1 MPGER
6 ILVVDDEFLLRDSIR
21 IVLEKEGYEVFTAGD
36 GEEAMKQ
43 LEAGLPQVVLS
54 DIKMPKTDGIELLK
68 TIKAEHPEVEV
79 VMLTGYPTIE
89 AAVNAIKLGAYDY
102 ITKPFKIGNLNL
114 TLAQALEKQRLSREV
129 GELKAL
135 VGLYEASKLIN
146 STLNLDE
153 VLNLVLKLILQNSSA
168 KGAALFFLEDKGDK
182 QVGLKISAWEGIPE
196 PTTRALQE
204 RLEGNPGL
212 SLQTEGV
219 EKDYFWVDLQ
229 GMPFPGEVL
238 CYLLSSQ
245 GKILGLLCILLD
257 LPKERALSREG
268 KLFSIFAGQSA
279 AAIQNAR
286 LHQDLIRNY
295 FDSVRALVAAIDAKD
310 PYTRGHSENVM
321 KYSVSIA
328 NELGLEA
335 EEKEKV
341 KLAGLLHDIGKIG
354 THTEILRK
362 VGKLT
367 EEDRRQIQK
376 HPEVGANIIFAV
388 KHLAPLYPIIL
399 HHHERFDGNGYPVG
413 LRGEAIPLG
422 ARIIA
427 VADAFDAMISAR
439 PYRPA
444 KSKERVIAEMRSESG
459 FQFDPHILD
468 AFYSSL
474 PETESVLD
482 EL

>member
-1 MPGER
+1 M
-6 ILVVDDEFLLRDSIR
+6 VVDDEFLLRDSIR
-21 IVLEKEGYEVFTAGD
+21 IVLEKEGYEVFTAAD

-102 ITKPFKIGNLNL
+102 ITKPFKISSLNL

-153 VLNLVLKLILQNSSA
+153 VLTLVLKLILQNSSA
-168 KGAALFFLEDKGDK
+168 KGVALFFCEDKE
-182 QVGLKISAWEGIPE
+182 VGFKIGAWEGIPE
-196 PTTRALQE
+196 PTMRTLQE
-204 RLEGNPGL
+204 KLEGSPDL
-212 SLQTEGV
+212 FVQTEGA
-219 EKDYFWVDLQ
+219 ERDYFWVDLQ
-229 GMPFPGEVL
+229 GVPFPGDAL
-238 CYLLSSQ
+238 CYPLFSQ
-245 GKILGLLCILLD
+245 GKVLCLLCVLLD
-257 LPKERALSREG
+257 IPKERALNREG

-279 AAIQNAR
+279 VAIQNAR

-321 KYSVSIA
+321 KYSVFIA
-328 NELGLEA
+328 SRLGLEA
-335 EEKEKV
+335 KEKENV
-341 KLAGLLHDIGKIG
+341 KLAGLLHDIVKIG
-354 THTEILRK
+354 TDTEILRK
-362 VGKLT
+362 MGELT
-367 EEDRRQIQK
+367 EEDRGQIQK
-376 HPEVGANIIFAV
+376 HPEVGVNIISAV
-388 KHLAPLYPIIL
+388 EHLAPLHPIIL
-399 HHHERFDGNGYPVG
+399 HHHERFDGKGYPVG
-413 LRGEAIPLG
+413 LKGEAIPLG

-427 VADAFDAMISAR
+427 VADAFDAMTSAR

-444 KSKERVIAEMRSESG
+444 KTKELAIAEMRRESG
-459 FQFDPHILD
+459 FQFDPRILD
-468 AFYSSL
+468 AFYSPFS
-474 PETESVLD
+474 ETGAMLD